1 MSPEDAVD
9 ALSPE
14 GRATPSAVPG
24 DSVTV
29 PPGDASG
36 DANLRGGW
44 IDFDFFSTTDL
55 VDKEPRK
62 NKLSKMA
69 LSIPAFCQ
77 IVSACRMQRRSNGF
91 E

>member
-36 DANLRGGW
+36 DANLRGEW

-55 VDKEPRK
+55 VIRLLKSLSRQATRPRG
-62 NKLSKMA
+62 
-69 LSIPAFCQ
+69 
-77 IVSACRMQRRSNGF
+77 RT
-91 E
+91 